1 MSNKAKIEF
10 FGTTELLKKLEKAGA
25 NLEKEI
31 ANALSRS
38 IQKPKDDMI
47 NFMQTTPEHKTG
59 GTVNSWTET
68 IEEKDGVI
76 YMEAGFS
83 TRKGG
88 IASIF
93 WNLGT
98 PYRTPTFF
106 VDKAVEENV
115 DEIKRI
121 QEEAL
126 RAAFKELL

>member
-1 MSNKAKIEF
+1 MANKARVQF
-10 FGTTELLKKLEKAGA
+10 YGSSELIKKLEKAGA
-25 NLEKEI
+25 NIEKEI
-31 ANALSRS
+31 INALHKS
-38 IQKPKDDMI
+38 IQKPKEEMI
-47 NFMQTTPEHKTG
+47 SFMQTSPERKTG
-59 GTVNSWTET
+59 RTINSWV
-68 IEEKDGVI
+68 EEIKSENGQI
-76 YMEAGFS
+76 IMEAGFS

>member
-1 MSNKAKIEF
+1 MANKARVQF
-10 FGTTELLKKLEKAGA
+10 YGSSELIKKLEKAGA
-25 NLEKEI
+25 NIEKEI
-31 ANALSRS
+31 VNALHKS
-38 IQKPKDDMI
+38 IQKPKEEMI
-47 NFMQTTPEHKTG
+47 SFMQTSPERKTG
-59 GTVNSWTET
+59 RTINSWV
-68 IEEKDGVI
+68 EEIKSENGQI
-76 YMEAGFS
+76 IMEAGFS

>member
-1 MSNKAKIEF
+1 MANKARVQF
-10 FGTTELLKKLEKAGA
+10 YGTAEILKKLEKAGA
-25 NLEKEI
+25 NIEKEI
-31 ANALSRS
+31 INALHKS
-38 IQKPKDDMI
+38 IQKPKEEMI
-47 NFMQTTPEHKTG
+47 SFMENKPEHKTG
-59 GTVNSWTET
+59 KTVASWV
-68 IEEKDGVI
+68 EEIKEENGQI
-76 YMEAGFS
+76 IMEAGFS

-106 VDKAVEENV
+106 VDEAVENNL

-126 RAAFKELL
+126 KEAFKGLM